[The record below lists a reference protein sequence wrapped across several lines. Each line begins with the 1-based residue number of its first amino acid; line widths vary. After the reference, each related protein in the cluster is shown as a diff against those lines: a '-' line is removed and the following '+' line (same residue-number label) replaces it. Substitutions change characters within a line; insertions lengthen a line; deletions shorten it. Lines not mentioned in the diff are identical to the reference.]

1 MKKKRRLQLSC
12 CCSVLRMEKKDKSDV
27 CDLDKLCTRK
37 FIINV
42 LFSLCPFCGMAMQY
56 CGYAQLLSY
65 LWFFISGIGNNA

>member
-37 FIINV
+37 FIIQRSTFTIV
-42 LFSLCPFCGMAMQY
+42 AGEST
-56 CGYAQLLSY
+56 
-65 LWFFISGIGNNA
+65 